1 VRKAVNCPH
10 YCLKVVEI
18 GGYYGGSSAFELAMY
33 FIENATIL
41 EKIIIDPRYQFQWHN
56 TLGIVETKEKQE
68 QEQTGRRHAR
78 RQLEAKVPP
87 RIKLEIL

>member
-1 VRKAVNCPH
+1 MLR
-10 YCLKVVEI
+10 
-18 GGYYGGSSAFELAMY
+18 Y

-41 EKIIIDPRYQFQWHN
+41 EKIII
-56 TLGIVETKEKQE
+56 LIVETKEKQE
-68 QEQTGRRHAR
+68 QEQTGRCRAK